1 MIRRTAPIA
10 TAAILAA
17 LALAATAGAAEAPC
31 ELEPRSQCF
40 GLESASASL
49 STTQAGG
56 HPDLTLK
63 FGIRKDPESK
73 PNVFGLKNS
82 YAATRNVRIEF
93 PPGLIGD
100 PNVLGVPQ
108 QCTVTELLTFINFPD
123 GGCPNGSQIGVTTV
137 IAYDLNQIFT
147 EPIFMMAPP
156 GGDVVARVG
165 FIAGIY
171 PTFIDF
177 KVRSEGDYGLSAE
190 IRNAASVVSLI
201 GSETTTWGVPSD
213 PSHDTERCNLYAA
226 LFEGCLKSP
235 ARPPGSRP
243 LPFFT
248 NPTTCGAPLEV
259 RFSASSWIEPDRFD
273 TLAAPLDPITGCDRL
288 PFGPDLT
295 VEPTNHRAGA
305 PTGADV
311 TIRLPASDGVKVLE
325 PAQMRAVTVKLP
337 EGMAFNPG
345 AADGLET
352 CSVAQV
358 HYGERVASQCPDA
371 SKLADTEFD
380 IPVLERNLK
389 GAVYLREPEPGN
401 LFRLWITADDLG
413 LHVKLKGQLDVNKA
427 SGQITEVTTEIPQAP
442 VREAKLEFK
451 SGLRAPLIN
460 PPTCGEYRTQYEFT
474 SWSGG
479 PALKS
484 STPMQIDEGCAGLG
498 GFAPKFNAGTTNPA
512 AGDHSRFL
520 FTLTRE
526 DGEQNPAR
534 IDVTLPKGLAAT
546 FKGIPRCDGANAV
559 SGNCS
564 PASRIGK
571 VLVAVGAGPF
581 PLWAPQPG
589 KAPTAVYLGG
599 PYKGGPFSVIAVVPA
614 QAGPFD
620 LGNQV
625 VRSALYVDPRTAQ
638 GIVNSDPIPQIIEG
652 IPIRYRTI
660 QLDVDRPGFTLN
672 PTGCDRRV
680 VNASITSTQGAIA
693 NLSAPFQ
700 LANCANLPFKP
711 DLSIQLKG
719 GTKRGNHP
727 ALKAI
732 VKPRPGDAN
741 LSEVVVRLP
750 RSAFLDQSHIR
761 TICTRVQ
768 FAADQCPAGS
778 VYGHVKA
785 VTPLLD
791 EVLEGPVYLRSSSH
805 NLPDLVF
812 ALKGEI
818 LEIEAVGRIDSVKG
832 GIRASFEEIPDAP
845 ISEVLVEML
854 GGEKG
859 LIVNSRNLC
868 KAASKANAELLA
880 QNGRKRTLKPVV
892 EAKCAKKGRGRK

>member
-1 MIRRTAPIA
+1 MIRRAALLAIA
-10 TAAILAA
+10 ALAA
-17 LALAATAGAAEAPC
+17 LLLATPAQGAEAPC
-31 ELEPRSQCF
+31 ELTPRAKCF
-40 GLESASASL
+40 GLESIEAAL
-49 STTQAGG
+49 STTQAGA
-56 HPDLTLK
+56 HPDLT
-63 FGIRKDPESK
+63 FSFDIVKDPESA
-73 PNVFGLKNS
+73 PNAFGLKDG
-82 YAATRNVRIEF
+82 YAATRDIRIEL

-100 PNVLGVPQ
+100 PNVLGRPQ
-108 QCTVTELLTFINFPD
+108 QCTVEELLSFGAPG
-123 GGCPNGSQIGVTTV
+123 GGCPNGSQIG
-137 IAYDLNQIFT
+137 ISEISAYNPNFTRAFT
-147 EPIFMMAPP
+147 EPLYMMAPP
-156 GGDVVARVG
+156 GGEVVARLG
-165 FIAGIY
+165 SIAGIY
-171 PTFIDF
+171 PFFVDF
-177 KVRSEGDYGLSAE
+177 KVRSEGDYGLTAE
-190 IRNAASVVSLI
+190 IDNASAVANLI
-201 GSETTTWGVPSD
+201 KVQTTTWGVPAD
-213 PSHDTERCNLYAA
+213 PSHDNERCTAA
-226 LFEGCLKSP
+226 EALGGCATSP
-235 ARPPGSRP
+235 TRPPGSRP
-243 LPFFT
+243 LPFLT
-248 NPTTCGAPLEV
+248 NPTTCGVPLEMSV
-259 RFSASSWIEPDRFD
+259 SASSWIEPDRFD
-273 TLAAPLDPITGCDRL
+273 SKSASFPQISGCDRL

-352 CSVAQV
+352 CSAEQV

-413 LHVKLKGQLDVNKA
+413 LHVKLKGQLDVNRQT
-427 SGQITEVTTEIPQAP
+427 GQITEVTTEIPQAP

-460 PPTCGEYRTQYEFT
+460 PPSCGEYRTQFEFT

-498 GFAPKFNAGTTNPA
+498 GFSPRFNAGTTNPA

-546 FKGIPRCDGANAV
+546 FKSIPRCDGANAA

-564 PASRIGK
+564 PASQIGK

-589 KAPTAVYLGG
+589 KSPTAVYLGG

-638 GIVNSDPIPQIIEG
+638 GIVKSDPIPQIIEG

-680 VNASITSTQGAIA
+680 VNAQITSTQGAIA

-711 DLSIQLKG
+711 DLSLQLKG
-719 GTKRGNHP
+719 GTRRGNHP